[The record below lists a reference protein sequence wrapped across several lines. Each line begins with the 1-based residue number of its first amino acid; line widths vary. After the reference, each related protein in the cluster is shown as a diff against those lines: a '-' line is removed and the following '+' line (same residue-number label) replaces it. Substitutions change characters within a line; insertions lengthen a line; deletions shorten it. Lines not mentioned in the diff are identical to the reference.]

1 MKKFFSLLLTLAMI
15 FTMVIGG
22 SSFAFAADSTAATTM
37 KIAGTDGTVTITTD
51 KGKDIA
57 ANVDTKLLN
66 GYTIKTAAASYCFIS
81 LDDSKAIKLGQ
92 NTKVKVEKS
101 GKKIELDVKSGEIY
115 FDVDKKLSGNES
127 MNIKTGNMTTGIRG
141 TSGVTIVSHNMYS
154 ITPDASGI
162 KPQETAS
169 NTLFQLFSGS
179 TVVKENNPTSLKSL
193 LGRLLSAVPGS
204 GAKIN
209 PIKTPG
215 PITAQAGQQIAIA
228 AAPKGGGETTA
239 SRFETQ
245 ALAVNEFGARAVL
258 EAAAIKTG
266 MSAGEALTVGTA
278 QIVAQVGEGLTQ
290 TLVAAGVAQAAVTQV
305 AEAASDPAKLDSAK
319 QNAELQAALAEL
331 TNTGTIDTAK
341 QDAAK
346 VEGTKTNDKALEKVD
361 VQAGSGANAG
371 GLKLSDDGTSTT
383 ATQSPQTS
391 TGGHSGGS
399 SGGSSQSSSWLQGYT
414 GTYDGESHDVL
425 ALMESDDR
433 AQLEQYSIWVFK
445 AKENDDPNGPYTG
458 IYESLQEEYDLAVKR
473 LTESEQ
479 EYTEDEASGR
489 VLESLSGVQH
499 GVVTSDGSQY
509 RIRDV
514 NQSGTFYYFA
524 VKNDN
529 YKEVHKGSFN
539 ANVNRAELVVKWVL
553 ESNAYTYATQGAVYP
568 TATTAIPVRPVIGV
582 MQTSGGTETFIP
594 AGTELFAGTD
604 TLTTDGVSQ
613 EVSFAPAMTGIAPTG
628 AGNYTAQVSSIISGA
643 SSDSPL
649 YGVTQTDNYYWPGT
663 NKTYSYTVSG
673 SGTGSG
679 GTGSTGPSTVNGS
692 FFSTGSWEDRS
703 SYDIAFVANGTQSD
717 PTSSDAPP
725 IPVYDKYFKG
735 DTVRSEAGCTV
746 GDIVAVLA
754 NTTSYASV
762 YIDTG
767 ETIRP
772 VDVDMN
778 INTGSFNRAVFI
790 SGAGFDLN
798 SSKSVITN
806 ATGTNGELYLKLG
819 SSESD
824 VTTILEN
831 VQNIYIDSKATFT
844 NFGEI
849 ALGYSMVILGD
860 VENYGGIYISE
871 DATGSNGPITIRNRG
886 VLEQYDGGMIW
897 DKRPIKINSNASLT
911 GGRITYAVE
920 TGGTMK
926 LWGGDLRRS
935 LTNDAELPEE
945 ANSKVE
951 TIARAIFSVQGT
963 ERIECNTGNYSFARG
978 SQGGAMTE
986 PIYDGIVLCNYSG
999 GGTVLGARLEGDNR
1013 VFNDAEDFGAGTFF
1027 VTGENTLY
1035 NYEADVWFVEIEF
1048 PHPAGTFAPAN

>member
-1 MKKFFSLLLTLAMI
+1 MKRSLSILLTVALV
-15 FTMVIGG
+15 FTMVIGSAG
-22 SSFAFAADSTAATTM
+22 SVFAADSTAATTM

-66 GYTIKTAAASYCFIS
+66 GYTVKTAAASYCFIS

-101 GKKIELDVKSGEIY
+101 NKKIELNLKSGEIY

-290 TLVAAGVAQAAVTQV
+290 TLAAAGVAQAAVTQV

-331 TNTGTIDTAK
+331 TSTETIDTAK

-371 GLKLSDDGTSTT
+371 GLKLSDDGVSTT

-399 SGGSSQSSSWLQGYT
+399 SGGTVELPGITGYV
-414 GTYDGESHDVL
+414 GTYDGEPHPIGTVD
-425 ALMESDDR
+425 A
-433 AQLEQYSIWVFK
+433 
-445 AKENDDPNGPYTG
+445 
-458 IYESLQEEYDLAVKR
+458 DLASNYHVVLFDNEVGYSTCKEAMR
-473 LTESEQ
+473 SIDSTGGFN
-479 EYTEDEASGR
+479 TADERYEMLISALDANEVSY
-489 VLESLSGVQH
+489 EPY
-499 GVVTSDGSQY
+499 TSDGMPQACEVADSHTWNWYALPNVATDSSIFGSFNVYVSRAPLEVVWYVRGGGHDMSVVATPGAAYVSTAAISSQ
-509 RIRDV
+509 
-514 NQSGTFYYFA
+514 GPA
-524 VKNDN
+524 VPNFFTTIGGV
-529 YKEVHKGSFN
+529 YKEVH
-539 ANVNRAELVVKWVL
+539 L
-553 ESNAYTYATQGAVYP
+553 
-568 TATTAIPVRPVIGV
+568 
-582 MQTSGGTETFIP
+582 
-594 AGTELFAGTD
+594 D
-604 TLTTDGVSQ
+604 
-613 EVSFAPAMTGIAPTG
+613 
-628 AGNYTAQVSSIISGA
+628 
-643 SSDSPL
+643 
-649 YGVTQTDNYYWPGT
+649 
-663 NKTYSYTVSG
+663 TVSG
-673 SGTGSG
+673 YGIEAVAFMPYGAFMNSGPAQTQTGYSLLVEGLSLSVSGQDNRPVVRETDNFYYPGGSSYEYTLIDDSQGNTGGDTGSA
-679 GTGSTGPSTVNGS
+679 GPSEVDGS
-692 FFSTGSWEDRS
+692 FFSNQGPWDDRTE
-703 SYDIAFVANGTQSD
+703 YDIAFVANGTQAD

-735 DTVRSEAGCTV
+735 DTERREAGCTI

-767 ETIRP
+767 DAVKPISDNM
-772 VDVDMN
+772 V

-790 SGAGFDLN
+790 SGAGFSWSN
-798 SSKSVITN
+798 SGYVNTN
-806 ATGTNGELYLKLG
+806 ATGTNGELYIKLG
-819 SSESD
+819 SNESD
-824 VTTILEN
+824 VETQLEN
-831 VQNIYIDSKATFT
+831 VQNIYIAPKATLINSGEFT
-844 NFGEI
+844 
-849 ALGYSMVILGD
+849 LGYQMQIYGD
-860 VENYGGIYISE
+860 VQNYGEIYISAA
-871 DATGSNGPITIRNRG
+871 ATGSLDPIKIFSG
-886 VLEQYDGGMIW
+886 GILEQYDGGMIW
-897 DKRPIKINSNASLT
+897 DKREIKLNSNSSLT
-911 GGRITYAVE
+911 GGRTTYGVE
-920 TGGTMK
+920 SGGTMK
-926 LWGGDLRRS
+926 LWGGALRRTITS
-935 LTNDAELPEE
+935 DSAEP
-945 ANSKVE
+945 ADTTSKVALR
-951 TIARAIFSVQGT
+951 ARAIFSVQGT
-963 ERIECNTGNYSFARG
+963 ERISYDGNYYF
-978 SQGGAMTE
+978 E
-986 PIYDGIVLCNYSG
+986 PINQSGETLEAVSEGIVLCTYSG

-1013 VFNDAEDFGAGTFF
+1013 VFHDSANGDFPVGTFF
-1027 VTGENTLY
+1027 VTGENSEV
-1035 NYEADVWFVEIEF
+1035 NSDDHFVEITF